1 MPTKRRVKRRRKQR
15 TVSKTNKIMV
25 MLAPPCSGLVELT
38 ASTVK
43 RPMLG
48 REAGGGECGEGLGGE
63 LGGGG
68 VSFVA

>member
-15 TVSKTNKIMV
+15 RVSKTNKIMV
-25 MLAPPCSGLVELT
+25 MLVPPCSGLVELT
-38 ASTVK
+38 ASTLK

-48 REAGGGECGEGLGGE
+48 REAGGDGCGAGAGGE

-68 VSFVA
+68 VFFVV